1 MAKLFLAE
9 NESFTLI
16 DGPDVFGASGNEKIG
31 ISGAAGATIDQGV
44 ERVEFSDVLANYSL
58 SLTGNILV
66 VKLNGVIAANITVQ
80 GDGTKLAFKDGSA
93 DIILTGLSN
102 GTLGGGTVNG
112 TDSVITG
119 ATLDGFDTSSVGVIG
134 GSSSKVVNISATG
147 VDNFGADSQ
156 EDASAEDIGFN
167 FTQGSY
173 TYTIDGFAAGDT
185 LQFETGVALSVTNSA
200 VDGQVQINASNSST
214 GTTVQLVLT
223 GIATALDSTIID
235 VNSFNNAFGSDSLA

>member
-16 DGPDVFGASGNEKIG
+16 DGPDVFGAGGNEKIG

-44 ERVEFSDVLANYSL
+44 ERVEFSDVLANYTL
-58 SLTGNILV
+58 KLVGNILEV
-66 VKLNGVIAANITVQ
+66 SLSGALAAKITVQ

-93 DIILTGLSN
+93 DIVLTGLSN

-119 ATLDGFDTSSVGVIG
+119 VTLDGFDTSSVGVVG
-134 GSSSKVVNISATG
+134 GSSSKVVSVSATG

-156 EDASAEDIGFN
+156 EDVSTEDVAFS

-173 TYTIDGFAAGDT
+173 NYSIAGFASGDT
-185 LQFETGVALSVTNSA
+185 LAFETGVSLSVTNSA
-200 VDGQVQINASNSST
+200 VDGQVQINASNSFT

-223 GIATALDSTIID
+223 GIATSLDSTITSVD
-235 VNSFNNAFGSDSLA
+235 SFNAAFGIGSLA